1 MLIDFCKRADEEKRL
16 TNLALL
22 YKKKLSYLN
31 SLFDLQ
37 HIMQK
42 QKLMLPNADAIG
54 SVFRISMVSSLTS
67 DSAFE
72 FGSESDWF
80 EAASSVIFSA
90 TILGSIETLWT
101 SEGVT
106 SRESMGV
113 T

>member
-1 MLIDFCKRADEEKRL
+1 MFIDFYKFADEKKRL

-22 YKKKLSYLN
+22 FDFQKIMYVGTFNLS
-31 SLFDLQ
+31 
-37 HIMQK
+37 
-42 QKLMLPNADAIG
+42 PNADAIG
-54 SVFRISMVSSLTS
+54 SILRISMVSSLTS

-90 TILGSIETLWT
+90 TILGSIETLWA

>member
-1 MLIDFCKRADEEKRL
+1 MHF
-16 TNLALL
+16 
-22 YKKKLSYLN
+22 
-31 SLFDLQ
+31 LFDLQ
-37 HIMQK
+37 KIMQK
-42 QKLMLPNADAIG
+42 QKILLILPNADAIG
-54 SVFRISMVSSLTS
+54 SVLRISMVSSLTS
-67 DSAFE
+67 DPAFE

>member
-1 MLIDFCKRADEEKRL
+1 MAFSIRFAKNHAKTKILLI
-16 TNLALL
+16 
-22 YKKKLSYLN
+22 
-31 SLFDLQ
+31 
-37 HIMQK
+37 
-42 QKLMLPNADAIG
+42 LPNAVAIG
-54 SVFRISMVSSLTS
+54 SVLRISMVLSSLTS
-67 DSAFE
+67 DPAFE

-90 TILGSIETLWT
+90 TILGSIETLWA

>member
-1 MLIDFCKRADEEKRL
+1 
-16 TNLALL
+16 
-22 YKKKLSYLN
+22 
-31 SLFDLQ
+31 
-37 HIMQK
+37 MQK
-42 QKLMLPNADAIG
+42 QKILLILPNADAIG
-54 SVFRISMVSSLTS
+54 SVLRISMVSSLTS

-80 EAASSVIFSA
+80 ETASSVIFSA

>member
-1 MLIDFCKRADEEKRL
+1 MNDFYKRADEKKRH
-16 TNLALL
+16 TNLALI
-22 YKKKLSYLN
+22 YKKKSFYL
-31 SLFDLQ
+31 Q
-37 HIMQK
+37 KIMQK
-42 QKLMLPNADAIG
+42 QKYVLLILPNADAIG
-54 SVFRISMVSSLTS
+54 SVLRISMVSSLTS